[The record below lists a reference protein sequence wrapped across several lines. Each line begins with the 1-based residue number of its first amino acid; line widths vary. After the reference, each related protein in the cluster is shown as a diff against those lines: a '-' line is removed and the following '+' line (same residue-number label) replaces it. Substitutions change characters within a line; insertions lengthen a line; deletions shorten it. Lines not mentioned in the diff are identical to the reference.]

1 MFKFRHLL
9 MILLLASSP
18 LVLEAQDDRL
28 AVGLRAGHNVAFG
41 NFAAVSLETIQ
52 TFLEDFIISGGIQY
66 STIGKTALEACSAY
80 IMDFDWGCLAT
91 EVMMAYT
98 NLMSINSFAVGAGAS
113 VDFERVRTTLGY
125 YYRLYGGL
133 GGKITEPFNVYYE
146 CCVQLLQK
154 ITDWDLQFIITNNEL
169 FELERHYQPSFI
181 LEGFYY
187 PMHKLGVSLGIGC
200 KPAGMF
206 NISADY
212 YQSYLK
218 AGVCYRW

>member
-9 MILLLASSP
+9 MVLLLASSP
-18 LVLEAQDDRL
+18 LIMKAQEDRL
-28 AVGLRAGHNVAFG
+28 MVGLRAGHNVVFG
-41 NFAAVSLETIQ
+41 NFAAVSLEAIQ
-52 TFLEDFIISGGIQY
+52 TFWDDFSFSGGVQY
-66 STIGKTALEACSAY
+66 NTIGKTAIEACSAY
-80 IMDFDWGCLAT
+80 IMDFDWGCLAA
-91 EVMMAYT
+91 EVMTAYT
-98 NLMSINSFAVGAGAS
+98 NLLSMNSFAVGAGVSA
-113 VDFERVRTTLGY
+113 DFERVKTTLGY

-133 GGKITEPFNVYYE
+133 GGKIAEPFNIYYD

-154 ITDWDLQFIITNNEL
+154 VRDWDLQFVITNCEM

-181 LEGFYY
+181 LECFYY
-187 PMHKLGVSLGIGC
+187 PVHKLGVSLGMGC